1 MRVGVY
7 FFVKNKGGMSMIIV
21 LSLLIIGILA
31 NYSGLI
37 AEKLKLPSLIGMM
50 IVGMLIGPSYLN
62 LVPQGTLEISS
73 TIKDVALVTVL
84 FIGGLGISL
93 EQIKQIGRPAVLLSV
108 VPATLEGFVIAFL
121 SMKFLGFT
129 FIQGSILGFII
140 AAVSP
145 AVLIPSMISLI
156 DRKVGQDKAIPQM
169 LLVGASADDTI
180 AITLFTTFLGVYLQN
195 QKGESISIVS
205 QLISIPI
212 SIFASILVAFLL
224 FKISEFALRKVKNDY
239 IKVVV
244 VFIISLMMRY
254 AEKTTHTQYLNS
266 LLAVMIYG
274 FFIRNYMKE
283 SAQFI
288 LDKMNNI
295 WKYGKLYLF
304 SFVGMAINPTLV
316 GEYIYVG
323 LFMLTISLSF
333 RSVGVLLAL
342 TGTNLNLK
350 ERIFCVI
357 AYLPKA
363 TVQSAKSSIPLQ
375 MGVAGGEIMQA
386 IAILSVLV
394 TAPLGAIGIKL
405 TSDKLLNRKEDKY
418 FDEVMKYS

>member
-1 MRVGVY
+1 
-7 FFVKNKGGMSMIIV
+7 MIIV

-129 FIQGSILGFII
+129 FIQGAILGFII